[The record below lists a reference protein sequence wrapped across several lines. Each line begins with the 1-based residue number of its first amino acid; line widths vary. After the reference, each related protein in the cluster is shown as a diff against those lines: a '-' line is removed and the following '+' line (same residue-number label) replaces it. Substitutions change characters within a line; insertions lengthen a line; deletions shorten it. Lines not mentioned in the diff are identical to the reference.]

1 MNSHQ
6 QQLVIVCL
14 NAEDDTR
21 TCLIFFRFL
30 GYVDKIGV
38 AYEGDTIATGY
49 GSYIALVRISRSNE
63 WTKWI
68 IFVTC
73 STFFQPLMRK
83 AFETKPTLSEAEA
96 VKVIDNCLK
105 VLFYRDAR
113 SWNKVRKPSISHVQL
128 LCFRVHVSIFVTF
141 LVRTSR
147 CDETRSNSEGSDF
160 VEDQLGDRKNREV
173 SSSWNK
179 ITSFNV
185 RKLFSC

>member
-1 MNSHQ
+1 
-6 QQLVIVCL
+6 
-14 NAEDDTR
+14 
-21 TCLIFFRFL
+21 
-30 GYVDKIGV
+30 
-38 AYEGDTIATGY
+38 
-49 GSYIALVRISRSNE
+49 
-63 WTKWI
+63 
-68 IFVTC
+68 
-73 STFFQPLMRK
+73 MRK

-113 SWNKVRKPSISHVQL
+113 SWNKVRKRSISHVQL

-185 RKLFSC
+185 RKLFFLINFPSCFFFAGVTSERIEMDFGELRNCSCDC